1 MAKDVLIIGAGPVG
15 LTMAIELAR
24 HGVPIRIVDKASAR
38 TDKSK
43 ALSLWPRTLELLER
57 SGPVDPFVEAG
68 FKIAGANIIASD
80 QHIAHV
86 DLTEVGSD
94 YHFALTI
101 PQSETERLLEERLQ
115 SFGIRVERQVELVT
129 FADEN
134 GGVTATLRHPDGREE
149 TVASAWLIGCD
160 GAHSTVRHGLS
171 MEFEGST
178 VQSDFALAD
187 LHVANM
193 PGQENEL
200 AIFWHR
206 EGMLA
211 AFPLGHGRY
220 RLIAD
225 IGDAVGERPADPTL
239 EEFQTLVR
247 RRGPVDVVLSD
258 PIWLSAFRINE
269 RKVRDYRSGRVFLV
283 GDAAHVHSPA
293 GGQGMNTGMQDAF
306 NLGWKLAL
314 VCQGTCPDRLLDSYS
329 AERSAVGKKVLADAD
344 RLTSLAM
351 MKNPV
356 AQMVRNTVARLVF
369 GFEPVMRGMAENL
382 TEMNIS
388 YPDSP
393 LNGPTSRGLPGP
405 RPGQRIEP
413 PKGQPRLDGHRR
425 PQFTLFADAEAGEE
439 LVRAFPD
446 LLDANIHPAIHPG
459 GVWLARPDG
468 YVAAAVGQ
476 GEAGEISRYLTA
488 LAMSASGG

>member
-1 MAKDVLIIGAGPVG
+1 MMNDVLIVGAGPVG

-24 HGVPIRIVDKASAR
+24 HEVPVRIVDKAPTR

-68 FKIAGANIIASD
+68 FKITGANIVAADERVS
-80 QHIAHV
+80 HI

-115 SFGIRVERQVELVT
+115 SFGVTAERQVELVG
-129 FADEN
+129 FSDDGNA
-134 GGVTATLRHPDGREE
+134 VTSSLRHPDGRTE
-149 TVASAWLIGCD
+149 TVTSSWLIGCD

-171 MEFEGST
+171 LEFEGST
-178 VQSDFALAD
+178 VKSDFALAD

-193 PGQENEL
+193 PGKADEL

-206 EGMLA
+206 DGMLA
-211 AFPLGHGRY
+211 SFPLGNGRY

-239 EEFQTLVR
+239 EDFQALVSH
-247 RRGPVDVVLSD
+247 RGPKEAVLSN
-258 PIWLSAFRINE
+258 PIWLATFRINE
-269 RKVRDYRSGRVFLV
+269 RKVRDYRHGKVFVV

-314 VCQGTCPDRLLDSYS
+314 VCRGTCVDSILDSYS
-329 AERSAVGKKVLADAD
+329 VERSAVGKKVLADAD
-344 RLTSLAM
+344 RLTRAAM
-351 MKNPV
+351 LKNPV
-356 AQMVRNTVARLVF
+356 AQTLRNSVARLVF
-369 GFEPVMRGMAENL
+369 GFAPVMRKMAENL
-382 TEMNIS
+382 TEMNIA

-393 LNGPTSRGLPGP
+393 LNGPGSHGLAGP
-405 RPGQRIEP
+405 RPGERIEP
-413 PKGQPRLDGHRR
+413 ARGQARLDGRPQ
-425 PQFTLFADAEAGEE
+425 PQFTLFASPEDAQPLAG
-439 LVRAFPD
+439 AFPELINPD
-446 LLDANIHPAIHPG
+446 VHPAIHDRG
-459 GVWLARPDG
+459 IWLARPDG
-468 YVAAAVGQ
+468 YVAAAVSREQ
-476 GEAGEISRYLTA
+476 AGEIASYLTR
-488 LAMSASGG
+488 LKR